1 MKYSFLIILSGIIF
15 IGCKKSSTD
24 SNSFSESRTIP
35 VGFCTSF
42 TNAGVNYSICLD
54 SVVDESRCPI
64 DALCIWAGVAKAK
77 FTFTESGN
85 AHHFYLYTPGYSSS
99 FPSDTIINAV
109 KIDFK
114 SLTPRPALNIRYDY
128 SAYRAEVQITK

>member
-1 MKYSFLIILSGIIF
+1 MKYSFLILLSGIIF

-54 SVVDESRCPI
+54 SVVSESRCPI

-77 FTFTESGN
+77 FTFTEAGN
-85 AHHFYLYTPGYSSS
+85 AHHFYLYTPVAY
-99 FPSDTIINAV
+99 PALTSDTIINAV
-109 KIDFK
+109 KIKFK
-114 SLTPRPALNIRYDY
+114 SLTPHPALNIRYDY
-128 SAYRAEVQITK
+128 SAYRAEVEITK